1 MKYAIKRH
9 YFNMIEVALAL
20 AIIAIGLSSILVL
33 FPVGL
38 NANKSSIANNNLAD
52 VAEYMI
58 GYLRAYTIAN
68 WNSDGSN
75 SFIDK
80 TDLSTTKPTGEFDKT
95 IPADDDWASFGNKQ
109 DDITRLKQL
118 KNNKA
123 VYLYQQ
129 ISQLEDANGNKVDVP
144 DFSAIIKI
152 WLDDN
157 YEFYVYSPTNDTYKK
172 ASDIETK
179 ANLKKYIIALC
190 MEISWPAEVPEA
202 NREKKIFRFEI
213 FNDSYDQANQ
223 KSTP

>member
-68 WNSDGSN
+68 WNLDGSN

-80 TDLSTTKPTGEFDKT
+80 TNLSTTKPTGEFDKT
-95 IPADDDWASFGNKQ
+95 IPADNDWISFGNTQ
-109 DDITRLKQL
+109 DGVTRLKQL
-118 KNNKA
+118 ENNKA

-129 ISQLEDANGNKVDVP
+129 ISQFEDADGNKIDVP

-157 YEFYVYSPTNDTYKK
+157 YEFYVYSPANKTYKK

>member
-75 SFIDK
+75 KYLEIGDGIYIWTTTNTQSKLSGLKRLFKLYGEDPS
-80 TDLSTTKPTGEFDKT
+80 DLAF
-95 IPADDDWASFGNKQ
+95 
-109 DDITRLKQL
+109 
-118 KNNKA
+118 
-123 VYLYQQ
+123 YLR
-129 ISQLEDANGNKVDVP
+129 D
-144 DFSAIIKI
+144 
-152 WLDDN
+152 
-157 YEFYVYSPTNDTYKK
+157 
-172 ASDIETK
+172 
-179 ANLKKYIIALC
+179 
-190 MEISWPAEVPEA
+190 
-202 NREKKIFRFEI
+202 
-213 FNDSYDQANQ
+213 
-223 KSTP
+223 